1 MRKRLAHLATAQQ
14 ELDRLRANE
23 LRDRAEQLLDRA
35 YPSGH
40 GKIITELVTEI
51 SAAELHQLAL
61 EVIDKTHSVPTVVIL
76 GLEHDGKAMLVAT
89 ISPDLLASGVQAA
102 QIITRAAK
110 AVGGGGGGTGGV
122 ASAGGRHPQALAHA
136 LQLAADDA
144 SSALTGR

>member
-1 MRKRLAHLATAQQ
+1 M
-14 ELDRLRANE
+14 
-23 LRDRAEQLLDRA
+23 
-35 YPSGH
+35 
-40 GKIITELVTEI
+40 
-51 SAAELHQLAL
+51 
-61 EVIDKTHSVPTVVIL
+61 PTVVIL